1 MRREVGSRNLGQPL
15 DSVPGGTL
23 EDTLSGEGRYEPSG
37 GPGPRVLHTGLWAR
51 ARHQPCLGFLIC
63 KEGACFLDCF
73 LPSFGHPSLSTWR
86 VWGVSS
92 PSEPLPLRN
101 GSLGSPPGG
110 QR

>member
-15 DSVPGGTL
+15 DSVPGGTP
-23 EDTLSGEGRYEPSG
+23 EDTLSREGRYEPSG
-37 GPGPRVLHTGLWAR
+37 RPGPRVLHTGLWAR

-86 VWGVSS
+86 VWGS
-92 PSEPLPLRN
+92 LPLL
-101 GSLGSPPGG
+101 SLFL
-110 QR
+110 